1 LHGEEPTVLNVNAAL
16 LARLSLHIERVLVV
30 DPFPGSARLICDM
43 MRGMGA
49 WGIDHAE
56 TTQRAF
62 ELAESAHPQLIITE
76 LTGPDT
82 DGLPFIQKVRKS
94 ALACRQAPIIVVTSE
109 ATEQTIKGA
118 RDAGAHEFLKK
129 PFSAADLLKRVEN
142 VALKPRP
149 WIEAVH
155 YIGPCRRRF
164 NSANYAGPRRRNTDK
179 SASVDSTYLGRVD
192 QSLRILKSAI
202 VQFNDDKLQAI
213 RSIQAQLDAL
223 QSLAT
228 SAKDA
233 RMTYTVSSLINQVE
247 PAARKG
253 MKPTMPKDLYFD
265 EVVTAA
271 ANMDRRPAA

>member
-94 ALACRQAPIIVVTSE
+94 ALPA
-109 ATEQTIKGA
+109 A
-118 RDAGAHEFLKK
+118 R
-129 PFSAADLLKRVEN
+129 
-142 VALKPRP
+142 PRSS
-149 WIEAVH
+149 WS
-155 YIGPCRRRF
+155 R
-164 NSANYAGPRRRNTDK
+164 PRRR
-179 SASVDSTYLGRVD
+179 SRPSRAR
-192 QSLRILKSAI
+192 
-202 VQFNDDKLQAI
+202 
-213 RSIQAQLDAL
+213 
-223 QSLAT
+223 AT
-228 SAKDA
+228 PAP
-233 RMTYTVSSLINQVE
+233 TSS
-247 PAARKG
+247 
-253 MKPTMPKDLYFD
+253 
-265 EVVTAA
+265 
-271 ANMDRRPAA
+271 